1 MTARQELIKV
11 YARQLKLP
19 TLTSCQEVIRQAE
32 EQGLSYEEFLCEVL
46 RRELSQR
53 EENQKKRRLKKA
65 RFPLEKSL
73 DTFEFKHLEHVEE
86 AHIWQLATGEF
97 VKRKENVIMI
107 GNPGTGKTHLAIGL
121 GRRLVSQ
128 GFNVRYYTAARL
140 ASELVEAE
148 QERNLTRLVKS
159 LEKLDLLILD
169 ELSYLSFTRHQAELM
184 FQVVSERNERGS
196 IIITTNL
203 EFSRWSEMFPDS
215 MLTAALVDRL
225 THSAHILNMNGQSYR
240 LRQRLR
246 KSGLESNSN
255 AGGGNDR

>member
-19 TLTSCQEVIRQAE
+19 TLTSCQEVIRQ
-32 EQGLSYEEFLCEVL
+32 
-46 RRELSQR
+46 
-53 EENQKKRRLKKA
+53 
-65 RFPLEKSL
+65 
-73 DTFEFKHLEHVEE
+73 
-86 AHIWQLATGEF
+86 
-97 VKRKENVIMI
+97 VIMI

-159 LEKLDLLILD
+159 LQKLDLLILD

-203 EFSRWSEMFPDS
+203 EFSEWNQVFGDE
-215 MLTAALVDRL
+215 
-225 THSAHILNMNGQSYR
+225 
-240 LRQRLR
+240 
-246 KSGLESNSN
+246 
-255 AGGGNDR
+255 